1 MWDNR
6 RPRNRSSHGS
16 SITRPRYSVRLPI
29 LDPSPYRSLE
39 HLAST
44 AGRYPVPHITPTTRP
59 GHDDLYRDQHCLVGC
74 SASRG
79 CTCRKCAH
87 VSLHRRPRSSP
98 PTLPSLP
105 PLTRPVSSP
114 RLSAGEHV
122 RPSAR
127 GVWLASCVLDQNVQ
141 MLQGRRASWTARQK
155 LLAQRLPSSQWLL
168 AALWG
173 QSVRI

>member
-39 HLAST
+39 HLACT
-44 AGRYPVPHITPTTRP
+44 AGRYPVPHITPTTWP

-87 VSLHRRPRSSP
+87 VSLHRPRSSP

-105 PLTRPVSSP
+105 PLTRPVSSS

-127 GVWLASCVLDQNVQ
+127 GVWLASPAFLIKMSKYCRVGGLHGLPGKSCLRKSFRHLCGFLLPCGYRVLV
-141 MLQGRRASWTARQK
+141 
-155 LLAQRLPSSQWLL
+155 
-168 AALWG
+168 
-173 QSVRI
+173 

>member
-1 MWDNR
+1 MAVPSPDLGT
-6 RPRNRSSHGS
+6 PYVYLSLTPAPTDLS
-16 SITRPRYSVRLPI
+16 SISRLPR
-29 LDPSPYRSLE
+29 DDTPSLTSRQQPDQVMMIFIETSI
-39 HLAST
+39 ASSGVQPLVAAHAVSALMSVCT
-44 AGRYPVPHITPTTRP
+44 AALG
-59 GHDDLYRDQHCLVGC
+59 
-74 SASRG
+74 
-79 CTCRKCAH
+79 
-87 VSLHRRPRSSP
+87 P

-127 GVWLASCVLDQNVQ
+127 GVWLASCVLDQNAQ